1 MALFGS
7 LFGVNITEFR
17 SVHENPY
24 ISTRMEILSKQLLHA
39 DHEFESTPKS
49 EIRKRF
55 HILKRQHEILQEIT
69 HLDFIRRVR
78 IETEY
83 KDLLK
88 QLENVHKES
97 RQKFSVY
104 QKDVENRFKDAAS
117 MKNFNPEHLVLIKRQ
132 HDEAK
137 MKLAEFHGSIKGL
150 TSEINKF
157 RGTMKD
163 GSKLDLRGGKVVFY
177 NA

>member
-1 MALFGS
+1 LFGA

-49 EIRKRF
+49 EIRKKF
-55 HILKRQHEILQEIT
+55 YLLKRQHEILIEIT

-78 IETEY
+78 LETEY
-83 KDLLK
+83 KNMLN
-88 QLENVHKES
+88 QLENIHKES
-97 RQKFSVY
+97 KQKFSAY
-104 QKDVENRFKDAAS
+104 QKDVENRFKDSAT
-117 MKNFNPEHLVLIKRQ
+117 MKNFNPEHLVQIKKQ
-132 HDEAK
+132 HDETK
-137 MKLAEFHGSIKGL
+137 MRLAEFHGNIKSL
-150 TSEINKF
+150 TAEINRF
-157 RGTMKD
+157 RSTMKD
-163 GSKLDLRGGKVVFY
+163 GSKLDLRGGKVVYY